1 LPQIEDLL
9 CLHSNSVSMKLVWLR
24 HLLVFVCVFSLM
36 EGTGASVSSV
46 FSLTDHHSEWQA
58 DNSDDDDAAERS
70 EKETT
75 LKEYYAT
82 PEYLQIAPLCISC
95 EPIQYTHEQSNH
107 HLAWVPPVPTPPP
120 NSLV

>member
-9 CLHSNSVSMKLVWLR
+9 CLHSNSIFMKLICLR
-24 HLLVFVCVFSLM
+24 HLLVFVCIFSLL
-36 EGTGASVSSV
+36 EGTGAAVRSV

-58 DNSDDDDAAERS
+58 DNSDDEDAPERS

-82 PEYLQIAPLCISC
+82 PEYLQITPLCISC
-95 EPIQYTHEQSNH
+95 EPMQYANEQSNH
-107 HLAWVPPVPTPPP
+107 HLAWVSPVPTPPP